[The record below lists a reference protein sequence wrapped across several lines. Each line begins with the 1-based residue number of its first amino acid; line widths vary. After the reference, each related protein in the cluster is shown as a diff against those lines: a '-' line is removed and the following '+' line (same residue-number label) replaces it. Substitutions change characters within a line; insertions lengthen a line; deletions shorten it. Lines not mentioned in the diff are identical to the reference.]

1 MGWGR
6 TCLPVGRELCMTLH
20 TGLAKH
26 SLYCVKQPEFR
37 TRKESHFLNGNKTK
51 QTKQKKNPSKPLDN
65 SFGIRVSDIFWS
77 HRSHNTKLM
86 NIKKNTPEELKESSG
101 KDNKHSFLVGE
112 FSLLCRKG
120 WLGWKPCWFSKNM
133 SDFCQRATSGL
144 PFRCL
149 YPRFL

>member
-51 QTKQKKNPSKPLDN
+51 QTKQKKNPPKPLDN

-86 NIKKNTPEELKESSG
+86 NIKKK
-101 KDNKHSFLVGE
+101 
-112 FSLLCRKG
+112 
-120 WLGWKPCWFSKNM
+120 
-133 SDFCQRATSGL
+133 
-144 PFRCL
+144 
-149 YPRFL
+149 YPRRVKGKFRKRQQTFLFGWRVFPFVQKRTAGMEAVLVFKEHV